1 MSDFFSKT
9 MCVGLGVAIGA
20 GLTYMMM
27 QDGIENI
34 CSIGLEAAD
43 DVELDEELDSEVEA
57 KDAATV

>member
-1 MSDFFSKT
+1 